1 MEKEDEIFNLSE
13 INESV
18 GNDEYDI
25 FLGENIE
32 EFLLRGDEDEFII
45 YWEDDVCENLELNVF
60 FIGQEFEKLNE
71 IEDEKDEGG
80 IELLMEGM
88 FGSVDY
94 EIIIS
99 LRDDDMIK
107 LDDDNVDLFKD
118 FDLSDMLIVDKGDKR
133 DDN

>member
-45 YWEDDVCENLELNVF
+45 
-60 FIGQEFEKLNE
+60 
-71 IEDEKDEGG
+71 
-80 IELLMEGM
+80 
-88 FGSVDY
+88 
-94 EIIIS
+94 
-99 LRDDDMIK
+99 
-107 LDDDNVDLFKD
+107 
-118 FDLSDMLIVDKGDKR
+118 
-133 DDN
+133 

>member
-1 MEKEDEIFNLSE
+1 
-13 INESV
+13 
-18 GNDEYDI
+18 
-25 FLGENIE
+25 
-32 EFLLRGDEDEFII
+32 
-45 YWEDDVCENLELNVF
+45 
-60 FIGQEFEKLNE
+60 
-71 IEDEKDEGG
+71 
-80 IELLMEGM
+80 MEGM

>member
-60 FIGQEFEKLNE
+60 FIGQEFEKFNE

>member
-60 FIGQEFEKLNE
+60 FIGQEFEKFNE

-107 LDDDNVDLFKD
+107 LDDDDVDLFKD